1 MSVSR
6 HPDGRHPAAEHGT
19 ISVDNL
25 ECKTIVMSFYS
36 KLQRV
41 TTSAFPHTIVQWRH
55 LKFMK
60 WHRFSH
66 RLATA
71 LSPEELA
78 LFCLACPQLG
88 FNLTEDWKTDPDHD
102 RWKYM
107 RGFVMD
113 GNFST
118 EHLKMRN
125 LWDDVVLTEG
135 AQYMVSDTLYK
146 QHLEEAKEAKERS
159 TCSNHQVVNQAN
171 ADQHNLEATS
181 IGATACAKHGCFC
194 LHAVVDFQKGERQ
207 MNMDYSL
214 SGALKTLSDILQ
226 TLIMYD
232 IMCQYG
238 VHLCRWFAESQYLMM
253 SEDLEIMKGI
263 SVWHIHGHQD
273 QCFYSNWKKWIQIIP
288 SICKKYV
295 KVKAAFAN
303 SKEAF
308 AELTLVTDARLL
320 TKWSQQEDVAATSH
334 QTNPEWLN
342 IYDISKIK
350 KIAIFN
356 QEAIHYIREIEQA
369 EEWEDI
375 SGNKIQDPMSDNE
388 DDANGTPDPAD
399 NIGENTDEEDV
410 AKSVIAKKICLSL
423 PSTFST
429 DKCMELGLQALAK
442 QELELWKGQV
452 NDALHHICIHLG
464 HKSFLFWTSVRQAN
478 S

>member
-6 HPDGRHPAAEHGT
+6 HPNGRHPAAEHGT

-25 ECKTIVMSFYS
+25 ECKIIVMSFYS

-41 TTSAFPHTIVQWRH
+41 TTSAFPHTIVDQ
-55 LKFMK
+55 
-60 WHRFSH
+60 FSH

-113 GNFST
+113 GNFSA

-125 LWDDVVLTEG
+125 PWDDVVLTEG

-194 LHAVVDFQKGERQ
+194 PHAVVDFQKGERGGTGGWKGHRNPLGTSEPDFGQHLDYGHLLSARDTRCPYVRFQLEEIDPNHSIDLQETPHQ
-207 MNMDYSL
+207 MEL
-214 SGALKTLSDILQ
+214 AGGKTKML
-226 TLIMYD
+226 
-232 IMCQYG
+232 G
-238 VHLCRWFAESQYLMM
+238 
-253 SEDLEIMKGI
+253 
-263 SVWHIHGHQD
+263 
-273 QCFYSNWKKWIQIIP
+273 
-288 SICKKYV
+288 
-295 KVKAAFAN
+295 KAAYQLQLT
-303 SKEAF
+303 EAERENVPRVF
-308 AELTLVTDARLL
+308 RGMAAWL
-320 TKWSQQEDVAATSH
+320 ATS
-334 QTNPEWLN
+334 
-342 IYDISKIK
+342 IKIQEAQ
-350 KIAIFN
+350 IATFN
-356 QEAIHYIREIEQA
+356 QEAIRYIREIEQA

-375 SGNKIQDPMSDNE
+375 SGNKIQDPMSDDE
-388 DDANGTPDPAD
+388 DDADGTPDPAD

-429 DKCMELGLQALAK
+429 DKCIELGLQALAK
-442 QELELWKGQV
+442 QELEL
-452 NDALHHICIHLG
+452 
-464 HKSFLFWTSVRQAN
+464 
-478 S
+478 